1 MFAGCPF
8 SALRQGAWGWADDAP
23 ADGTAAASIRPVRAN
38 DLPALNAFFLGL
50 SPRSRRLRF
59 HGAVNTLPASALQR
73 LSAPDD
79 TGHATLVMETP
90 DGQRIIGEA
99 RYVVDPDDPIRAE
112 FALAVADEWHGQGL
126 GRTLLQH
133 LLERARE
140 QGLSALHG
148 SVLDENAPML
158 ALVQAMGGRAARA
171 PGASY
176 ALEWQLSTEAYS
188 PPLASPPSSGM
199 PPSSNPIAPALWLP
213 SSPLRV

>member
-8 SALRQGAWGWADDAP
+8 SALQQGAWGWADEGVVVGGWLPSAVATP
-23 ADGTAAASIRPVRAN
+23 ALTVRAVRAS
-38 DLPALNAFFLGL
+38 DLPGLNSFFLGL

-59 HGAVNTLPASALQR
+59 HGAVNALPPSALQR

-79 TGHATLVMETP
+79 AGHATLVVETH
-90 DGQRIIGEA
+90 DGQLVGEA
-99 RYVVDPDDPIRAE
+99 RYVVDPDDPTRAE

-126 GRTLLQH
+126 GRSLLQR
-133 LLERARE
+133 LIDRARE

-158 ALVQAMGGRAARA
+158 ALVQAMGGRAVRA
-171 PGASY
+171 PGAGY
-176 ALEWQLSTEAYS
+176 ALEWQLPTEAYS
-188 PPLASPPSSGM
+188 PLLASPPSKGM
-199 PPSSNPIAPALWLP
+199 PPSLWLP